1 MRYER
6 QRGINVASCVCMRI
20 QCLTYPHSTK
30 PSEAKLV
37 GWWAASTAKKSAE
50 SNGGNTVRSEH
61 IPNPI
66 LISLTR
72 DIMGHVQDY
81 FKKQIQKSRNPE
93 DVYI

>member
-6 QRGINVASCVCMRI
+6 QRGIDVASCVCMRI

-30 PSEAKLV
+30 PTLAKR
-37 GWWAASTAKKSAE
+37 GWSAASTAKKSAE

-61 IPNPI
+61 IPNPYI

-72 DIMGHVQDY
+72 GIMGHVQDY

>member
-1 MRYER
+1 MSLH
-6 QRGINVASCVCMRI
+6 ASCVCMRI
-20 QCLTYPHSTK
+20 QCLTYLTYPHSTK

-37 GWWAASTAKKSAE
+37 GAATSE

-61 IPNPI
+61 LPNPYI

-72 DIMGHVQDY
+72 GIMGYVQDY

-93 DVYI
+93 DMYI